1 MNLQLNLL
9 ELSDQLRIERRA
21 DKPHIWDPLRR
32 KQLVLTPEEMVRQ
45 LLIHHLIN
53 DCGYNTNRISVE
65 KMLKVNSLTKRC
77 DLLIYDQ
84 HFLPWMLV
92 ECKAPSVKIT
102 DATFRQIAI
111 YNLPLRVPFLL
122 VCNGPEAYCCSMDYE
137 RESYHYLAALPSFG
151 ETPEFPLE
159 EE

>member
-1 MNLQLNLL
+1 MKLQLNLL
-9 ELSDQLRIERRA
+9 ELSDQLRTERSGG
-21 DKPHIWDPLRR
+21 KTHIWDPLRR

-45 LLIHHLIN
+45 LLIYHLIHLEK
-53 DCGYNTNRISVE
+53 YNANRISVE

-92 ECKAPSVKIT
+92 ECKAPSVKISE
-102 DATFRQIAI
+102 ATFRQIAI
-111 YNLPLRVPFLL
+111 YNLPLRVPYLL
-122 VCNGPEAYCCSMDYE
+122 VCNGPETYCCAMDYE
-137 RESYHYLAALPSFG
+137 RSTYQYLHALPSFG
-151 ETPEFPLE
+151 QTPNFPLE